1 MTMNFG
7 RQGVVTPQDQTREE
21 GRGEPGKVYN
31 AVPVEL
37 VAVRYADET
46 GKLIREFW
54 YKIGDT
60 LYQPPQS
67 EQFAASVRTVKDSYA
82 NQVNV
87 ILKSVFGD
95 DSDLPSTDAVDV
107 VSEQTAQQQSVTKS
121 DSGVDV

>member
-31 AVPVEL
+31 VIPAEL

-54 YKIGDT
+54 YKIGST
-60 LYQPPQS
+60 FYQPPQS
-67 EQFAASVRTVKDSYA
+67 EQFASSVRTVKNSYSEQA
-82 NQVNV
+82 HA
-87 ILKSVFGD
+87 ILKSLFGD
-95 DSDLPSTDAVDV
+95 DSDIPSTDVVDV
-107 VSEQTAQQQSVTKS
+107 VSEQTAQSVTKGGE
-121 DSGVDV
+121 SGVDV

>member
-1 MTMNFG
+1 MMNFG
-7 RQGVVTPQDQTREE
+7 KQGVVVPQDQRRED

-31 AVPVEL
+31 AIPVET

-67 EQFAASVRTVKDSYA
+67 EQFAANVRTVKDGYA
-82 NQVNV
+82 EQVNA
-87 ILKSVFGD
+87 ILSAVFGD
-95 DSDLPSTDAVDV
+95 NSDIPSTDAVDV
-107 VSEQTAQQQSVTKS
+107 VSEQTAESVTKG
-121 DSGVDV
+121 DAPGVDV